1 MTHQTLKKKEEQARK
16 DEAAGKL
23 LSPLSFATTYKPD
36 VHAKV
41 MMESTLPANGSAPV
55 SPPAKAPGA
64 KPDVKPARI
73 LLPQK
78 SKSPSTP

>member
-16 DEAAGKL
+16 DEAAAKL
-23 LSPLSFATTYKPD
+23 LSPLSFSTTYKPD
-36 VHAKV
+36 VAKV
-41 MMESTLPANGSAPV
+41 MLESTLPANGSAPV
-55 SPPAKAPGA
+55 SPPAKPPGA

-78 SKSPSTP
+78 SKSPPTP